1 MSRDG
6 SHGISMVIITFH
18 AIQGILISLC
28 T

>member
-18 AIQGILISLC
+18 AVQGILIWLF